1 MQTGDRGPREAQ
13 CRVPALV
20 RGKTQ
25 VRTQLCGPKAAAPA
39 APGLVV
45 TCLGCVGVTVGT
57 GHGVEGSPLQ
67 PGRGS
72 CRSRKPGKGTPGSDL
87 TSLVTDPNRTRNPG
101 HQAPTFWRQRQTG
114 LIRWDTFT

>member
-1 MQTGDRGPREAQ
+1 MQGPSNGQGENPGLN
-13 CRVPALV
+13 PALWP
-20 RGKTQ
+20 Q
-25 VRTQLCGPKAAAPA
+25 SHGPD
-39 APGLVV
+39 APGLAG

-101 HQAPTFWRQRQTG
+101 HQAPTFWRQRPTG
-114 LIRWDTFT
+114 LIRWDTFA